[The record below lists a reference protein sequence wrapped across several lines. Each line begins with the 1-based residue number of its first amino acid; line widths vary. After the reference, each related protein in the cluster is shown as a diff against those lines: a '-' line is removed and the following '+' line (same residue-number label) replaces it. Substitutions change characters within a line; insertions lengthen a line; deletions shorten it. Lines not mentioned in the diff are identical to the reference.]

1 MNANCNQHSDGAGGS
16 YLWKD
21 AGWQSVGSASWNECA
36 DDCMAYNSGKGH
48 CKNMYWHKKKCH
60 FYGISMPISGVHPL
74 CDMNAASNNED
85 REHLA
90 GACDCFSLGRRFCT
104 GGGSPQVPDGTVSA
118 TSSQHCKWLCLS
130 NTWCHYAAFD
140 GYATC
145 RMYVPASVCEMDEG
159 GGPQEF
165 FVCRTSQ
172 YPDSGQPD
180 PLMNPYRRRLNA
192 EGKEVRSTEPGI
204 DVDMEPPEEREAWS
218 PEYAQWFF
226 EHGYA
231 PPAKP
236 PRAMPPRPPLPPP
249 TLPIRSRFPPPPPPP
264 PPHSPPLQVA
274 EPSTPDEAIEWV
286 FGGSRRLASLTNDV
300 IVHPDDPHADCWH
313 VDADGYPVSVDVD
326 PGSDRALLD
335 DPDAIGAPAREAMLL
350 PPKPDDPRNT
360 GTDYA
365 KCRQL
370 CDETPGCNYI
380 VLMTSW
386 GQSKCQSNDP
396 KYGAASSR
404 PCLLYRSVYQQNE
417 AVQARESI
425 TTQWGCDG
433 YSTITGYQ
441 GITAPAGATRDFY
454 SSANTAALNGYF
466 TEVFKR
472 ECDASALVR
481 RESTFGEPGEE
492 TTDIKIGFL
501 DADPYPDIVTSSAHD
516 HVKVYRGTKYA
527 LETGHYGTG
536 PDGTRSPIAPET
548 VRASALYRM
557 VLEVSSWRAPL
568 FSRWCQAAQG
578 YPIEEWDHIS
588 KSWSDQANQA
598 NQVRHLPYSLDECK
612 NLCAS
617 TAGCT
622 AITHTA
628 TYTLGS
634 AIRCYMLKADNTFDP
649 PAVCQDT
656 TGGAEAS
663 FTYYQFDR
671 STAAALDPK
680 GRRLDDVPLPN
691 IHRTSALH
699 ATIPPR
705 QLQSAVFPDGW
716 DRLDDKHCDD
726 PSTVYG
732 GTFQT
737 LEEARDV
744 CAADVACAGV
754 FDNRC
759 DGLAIQYA
767 SSGAGHQLCSSVAS
781 LIDSTEGSC
790 VYAKHVPYSRFP
802 GDARPDVPLP
812 NIHQVFVA
820 DFNRDG
826 KADLFL
832 HAPAL
837 SAGSCAQRCHSAGR
851 FGFDSFEV
859 QHHGF
864 ATHYPEEDVSEASF
878 CYCGPR
884 YDTMIAPFPPP
895 SPPAPPPSPF
905 EPPSI
910 PPVQSPGSPPPS
922 PPFPVYRAAGM

>member
-1 MNANCNQHSDGAGGS
+1 MNTDNKNWMFKTPPDAFCDLDTRSNAND
-16 YLWKD
+16 
-21 AGWQSVGSASWNECA
+21 E
-36 DDCMAYNSGKGH
+36 
-48 CKNMYWHKKKCH
+48 
-60 FYGISMPISGVHPL
+60 
-74 CDMNAASNNED
+74 
-85 REHLA
+85 A
-90 GACDCFSLGRRFCT
+90 GACDCKSYGKKSC
-104 GGGSPQVPDGTVSA
+104 GVGVVPYREYDQNNVHDSD
-118 TSSQHCKWLCLS
+118 HCKHLCLS
-130 NTWCHYAAFD
+130 NPKCAIAHYYDNALDGADLTESPFSKSCSLFD
-140 GYATC
+140 HTQEC
-145 RMYVPASVCEMDEG
+145 DFDEG
-159 GGPQEF
+159 GRGNQMWR
-165 FVCRTSQ
+165 CRDILVDGAWGGTIQ
-172 YPDSGQPD
+172 AG
-180 PLMNPYRRRLNA
+180 RRLEESAA
-192 EGKEVRSTEPGI
+192 E
-204 DVDMEPPEEREAWS
+204 
-218 PEYAQWFF
+218 
-226 EHGYA
+226 H
-231 PPAKP
+231 
-236 PRAMPPRPPLPPP
+236 
-249 TLPIRSRFPPPPPPP
+249 
-264 PPHSPPLQVA
+264 
-274 EPSTPDEAIEWV
+274 PSTPDEAIEWI
-286 FGGSRRLASLTNDV
+286 FGGGRDRQGRRLASLTDDV
-300 IVHPDDPHADCWH
+300 IVHPTDPHSDCWN
-313 VDADGYPVSVDVD
+313 VDADGHPVSVDVD
-326 PGSDRALLD
+326 PGNDRGGLTD
-335 DPDAIGAPAREAMLL
+335 YNAIGAPARAAMLL
-350 PPKPDDPRNT
+350 PPLPDDPRNT

-370 CDETPGCNYI
+370 CDDTPGCNYI

-404 PCLLYRSVYQQNE
+404 PCLLYRKVYKQNDPVE
-417 AVQARESI
+417 TRESI

-433 YSTITGYQ
+433 YSDINDYR
-441 GITAPAGATRDFY
+441 GITAPAASTKDFH
-454 SSANTAALNGYF
+454 SGTNTAALDGYF

-472 ECDASALVR
+472 ECDATALVR
-481 RESTFGEPGEE
+481 RESTFGDPSEE
-492 TTDIKIGFL
+492 TTDIKIAFL

-516 HVKVYRGTKYA
+516 HLKVYRGTQYT

-536 PDGTRSPIAPET
+536 PDGTRPPIVPET
-548 VRASALYRM
+548 VEASALHRV

-568 FSRWCQAAQG
+568 FSRWCEPVQD

-588 KSWSDQANQA
+588 KSWSDQAIGT
-598 NQVRHLPYSLDECK
+598 RHLPLSLEECK

-628 TYTLGS
+628 TYTLGW
-634 AIRCYMLKADNTFDP
+634 ANRCYMLKADNTFDP
-649 PAVCQDT
+649 HAVCQDT
-656 TGGAEAS
+656 TGKTEAS

-680 GRRLDDVPLPN
+680 GRRLNDVSLPN
-691 IHRTSALH
+691 IHRASALH
-699 ATIPPR
+699 ATIPSR

-726 PSTVYG
+726 PTTVYG

-744 CAADVACAGV
+744 CAADVTCAGV
-754 FDNRC
+754 YDNRC
-759 DGLAIQYA
+759 DGLPVQHA
-767 SSGAGHQLCSSVAS
+767 SSGAGHQLCNSVAS

-826 KADLFL
+826 RADLFL
-832 HAPAL
+832 HSPAL
-837 SAGSCAQRCHSAGR
+837 SAGSCAQRCHSVGR

-864 ATHYPEEDVSEASF
+864 TAHYPKEDVSEASF

-905 EPPSI
+905 QPPSI
-910 PPVQSPGSPPPS
+910 PPIQSPGSPPPS